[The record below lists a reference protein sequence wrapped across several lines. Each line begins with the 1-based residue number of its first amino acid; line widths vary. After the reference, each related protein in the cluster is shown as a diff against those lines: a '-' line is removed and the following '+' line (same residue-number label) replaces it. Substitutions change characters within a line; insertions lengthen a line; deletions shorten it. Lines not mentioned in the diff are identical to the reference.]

1 MKSNKICRFLYK
13 SMLSI
18 RNILYRILVGNI
30 IKCSFG
36 SCGRDVF
43 VNIGCSFSGIENI
56 FLGDNIALG
65 KGTLIMTTRANVYIG
80 DHVMFAPNVT
90 IVTGNH
96 TTNIIGKYMDRIGD
110 RDKALEDD
118 EDVILEGDNWIGT
131 RAVILKGVRV
141 GKGAIIAAGAV
152 VTRDVPQYTIVGGMP
167 ARVIGKRF
175 SEEEIMIHEAILN

>member
-1 MKSNKICRFLYK
+1 MKSSKTCRFVYK

-18 RNILYRILVGNI
+18 SNMLYRIVVGNI

-36 SCGRDVF
+36 SCGKKVF
-43 VNIGCSFSGIENI
+43 VNRGCSFSGIQNI
-56 FLGDNIALG
+56 FLNNNIALG
-65 KGTLIMTTRANVYIG
+65 KGTMIMTTRANVYIG

-96 TTNIIGKYMDRIGD
+96 TTRVIGKYMDQIN
-110 RDKALEDD
+110 DKAKAFEDD
-118 EDVILEGDNWIGT
+118 EDVILEGDNWVGT

-152 VTRDVPQYTIVGGMP
+152 VTRDVPQYTIVGGIP

-175 SEEEIMIHEAILN
+175 SEEEIVIHEAILN